1 MLSLCIEDRLASS
14 SGQMREQE
22 KEAGIL
28 FKMKQQNPKVPS
40 FGRYYFTSVVCKY
53 EFHLKGALTVEG

>member
-1 MLSLCIEDRLASS
+1 
-14 SGQMREQE
+14 MREQE

-40 FGRYYFTSVVCKY
+40 FGSYYFSSVVWKY
-53 EFHLKGALTVEG
+53 ELHLKGALTVEG